1 MCLSSTDHCHCTPHL
16 AGYPGHYDYQA
27 YYQALS
33 ASHISSV
40 GPTPPPPN
48 LQPIVDKTAEYVA
61 RNSDG
66 FERTILQ
73 KHCDDPKFNFLN
85 PWSEYHS
92 YYQAR
97 KMHCRE
103 RIAQEQREKES
114 YLNSLPNVQRLG
126 SSGAVSFKLEPKSSR
141 VVSTGEV
148 VDLGI
153 GEEVEDEGERRSGEG
168 GEEPPAAKRQCLDTC
183 EGGDSG
189 EGGEGEVV
197 KEDKIGNKVQVRY
210 LRHTQLILVCSILR
224 YMLNIPPPPTHTH
237 CRSFSAQ

>member
-1 MCLSSTDHCHCTPHL
+1 MCCCFKTFPFILRLLSYLFSPYQGATDTHGYYGNTPD
-16 AGYPGHYDYQA
+16 GYPGHYDYQA

-103 RIAQEQREKES
+103 RIAQEQREKEN

-153 GEEVEDEGERRSGEG
+153 GEEVEDEGERGSGEG
-168 GEEPPAAKRQCLDTC
+168 GEEPPAAKRQCFDTC
-183 EGGDSG
+183 EGDDS
-189 EGGEGEVV
+189 GEGEVV
-197 KEDKIGNKVQVRY
+197 KEDKIGNKVQEFLSTVKAMFG
-210 LRHTQLILVCSILR
+210 TESDS
-224 YMLNIPPPPTHTH
+224 T
-237 CRSFSAQ
+237 